1 MSPKFHVNLSI
12 VDWVL
17 GVCEVKDDNTVGS
30 GTATSFG
37 EDLLKINGTVEAER
51 PVVVDID
58 PMTLVITGSVDN

>member
-1 MSPKFHVNLSI
+1 MSSKFHVNFSI

-17 GVCEVKDDNTVGS
+17 RVCEVKDDNAVGS